1 MGSDR
6 RSPPPPRRRHIDTAP
21 GVSVGIPPS
30 KPLCPTPSLP
40 PAVFLPWP
48 RPPHDAATEPPCTDP
63 YARWWGRG
71 GAVRLPPIPIEEIE
85 IAGSRPAM
93 TIFASG
99 GLVRS
104 RRLELPRSFPHSD
117 LNAARLPIPPRPH
130 GRGGVISKSAPPYQ
144 ATWPPR

>member
-71 GAVRLPPIPIEEIE
+71 GAVRLPPIPIAAAPRQPVRVDARHK
-85 IAGSRPAM
+85 AGHE
-93 TIFASG
+93 
-99 GLVRS
+99 
-104 RRLELPRSFPHSD
+104 RLRED
-117 LNAARLPIPPRPH
+117 
-130 GRGGVISKSAPPYQ
+130 
-144 ATWPPR
+144 